1 METAFK
7 NIPAIKY
14 EGPKSKNPLAFKHY
28 NPVEIVEGKTLR
40 DHLRFSAVY
49 WHTFRGVGSDP
60 FGVGTAIRP
69 RDDGKE
75 VQVKFELM
83 R

>member
-14 EGPKSKNPLAFKHY
+14 EGPKSKKPLAFKHY
-28 NPVEIVEGKTLR
+28 NLAEIVEGKTLR
-40 DHLRFSAVY
+40 DHLRFSVVY

-60 FGVGTAIRP
+60 SASAPPSVRGTTAKR
-69 RDDGKE
+69 
-75 VQVKFELM
+75 
-83 R
+83 